1 MRNIVIAVIAVLVL
15 GGGGYFGWRQFNAE
29 QLEFAAG
36 QAELLPDIPYGNLDG
51 QPLFIELDP
60 LTAPFVRD
68 GKFAHYV
75 VIVVNLE
82 VVSKDDI
89 DKVRLLL
96 PRLRDAFVTEL
107 HTMATMRNPDQAM
120 INIRRV
126 KSRLLANA
134 DAVLG
139 VGVVRGVLV
148 QLAQ

>member
-1 MRNIVIAVIAVLVL
+1 MRNIVIMIIALLVL
-15 GGGGYFGWRQFNAE
+15 GGGGYFGWRQFDAE
-29 QLEFAAG
+29 QTGPA
-36 QAELLPDIPYGNLDG
+36 PDIPYGSIEG

-82 VVSKDDI
+82 VVNKDDF
-89 DKVRLLL
+89 DKVRGLL

-120 INIRRV
+120 INMRRV
-126 KSRLLANA
+126 KSRLLASA

-139 VGVVRGVLV
+139 EGVVRGVLV

>member
-1 MRNIVIAVIAVLVL
+1 MRNIVIMIIAVLVF
-15 GGGGYFGWRQFNAE
+15 GGGGYFGWRQFDAE
-29 QLEFAAG
+29 PPEPAP
-36 QAELLPDIPYGNLDG
+36 EIPYGSIEG
-51 QPLFIELDP
+51 QPLYIELDP

-68 GKFAHYV
+68 GRFAHYV
-75 VIVVNLE
+75 VIIVNLE
-82 VVSKDDI
+82 VASRDDV
-89 DKVRLLL
+89 DKVRGLL

-120 INIRRV
+120 INMRRV

-139 VGVVRGVLV
+139 VGVVRSVLV